1 MKHKDTIAAII
12 GSSFFAVPYLA
23 LSVPILPSLAIGVG
37 AFFAGELLFSKEK
50 SVAYK
55 DDYDL
60 KKILEQAKKQNK
72 HILEMRPLIED
83 EVIRTYLTEIHD
95 STAKIIRTVE
105 KSPNKFKS
113 IDNFFDYYLP
123 ITVKIVDRYDEIENQ
138 KLSSKDS
145 KKFFTSSTKMLDA
158 VNKAFKN
165 ILNNLY
171 QSEIIDM
178 DAEMKVFS
186 SMLTSDGFNN
196 SELDIKD
203 KED

>member
-12 GSSFFAVPYLA
+12 GSSFFAVPYLT

-50 SVAYK
+50 SVDYK

>member
-50 SVAYK
+50 SVDYK

-60 KKILEQAKKQNK
+60 KKVLEQAKKQNK
-72 HILEMRPLIED
+72 HLLEMRPLIGD

-95 STAKIIRTVE
+95 STAKIIRAVE

-123 ITVKIVDRYDEIENQ
+123 ITVKIIDRYDEIENQ

-145 KKFFTSSTKMLDA
+145 KKFFTSSIKMLDA

-165 ILNNLY
+165 ILNSLY

>member
-1 MKHKDTIAAII
+1 M
-12 GSSFFAVPYLA
+12 
-23 LSVPILPSLAIGVG
+23 PSLAIGVG

-50 SVAYK
+50 SVDYK

-60 KKILEQAKKQNK
+60 KKVLEQAKKQNK
-72 HILEMRPLIED
+72 HLLEMRPLIED

-145 KKFFTSSTKMLDA
+145 KKFFTSSIKMLDA

-165 ILNNLY
+165 ILNSLY

>member
-1 MKHKDTIAAII
+1 MKHKDTVAAII

-37 AFFAGELLFSKEK
+37 AFFAGELLFSKGK
-50 SVAYK
+50 NVDYK

-60 KKILEQAKKQNK
+60 KKVLEQAKKQNK
-72 HILEMRPLIED
+72 HLLEMRPLIED

-105 KSPNKFKS
+105 KNPNKFKS

-186 SMLTSDGFNN
+186 TMLTSDGFNN

>member
-1 MKHKDTIAAII
+1 MKHKDTVAAII

-50 SVAYK
+50 SVDYK
-55 DDYDL
+55 NDYDL
-60 KKILEQAKKQNK
+60 KKVLEQAKKQNK
-72 HILEMRPLIED
+72 HLLEMRPLIEN

-165 ILNNLY
+165 ILNSLY

>member
-1 MKHKDTIAAII
+1 MKHKDTVAAII

-50 SVAYK
+50 SVDYK

-60 KKILEQAKKQNK
+60 KKVLEQAKKQNK
-72 HILEMRPLIED
+72 HLLEMRPLIED

-123 ITVKIVDRYDEIENQ
+123 IMVKIVDRYDEIENQ

-165 ILNNLY
+165 ILNSLY

>member
-1 MKHKDTIAAII
+1 MKHKDTVAAII

-50 SVAYK
+50 SVDYK

-60 KKILEQAKKQNK
+60 KKVLEQAKKQNK
-72 HILEMRPLIED
+72 HLLEMRPLIED

-123 ITVKIVDRYDEIENQ
+123 IMIKIVDRYDEIENQ

-165 ILNNLY
+165 ILNSLY